1 MKDAQPHHTVKEL
14 ALARAEPSVRPLF
27 ERVLRSYEQYA
38 EDMQT
43 GTGRWQAF
51 VDRNVRRIR
60 FAPIPRSSDSIC
72 SWTIPAYVC
81 RFSSSGAVDE
91 EATGLILNVREQFE
105 KETGIDLRMMF
116 NKNRAGSLQSIR
128 SFGQY
133 SARVMQE
140 YLHARPDLASTP
152 FGAVLTEMKA
162 SEGTIARF
170 SDVLKAEDL
179 SAGGR

>member
-1 MKDAQPHHTVKEL
+1 M
-14 ALARAEPSVRPLF
+14 
-27 ERVLRSYEQYA
+27 
-38 EDMQT
+38 
-43 GTGRWQAF
+43 
-51 VDRNVRRIR
+51 
-60 FAPIPRSSDSIC
+60 
-72 SWTIPAYVC
+72 
-81 RFSSSGAVDE
+81 
-91 EATGLILNVREQFE
+91 REQFE

-170 SDVLKAEDL
+170 SDVLKAKTFQQAVDSLVRFSEVSIKLVQAFYSVRAQEISPILREHGFKLLRITSRGTEIYPTMCDFEKRDVDRYRIEIDSTGPL
-179 SAGGR
+179 ANEGFNHVRVQTRSWPRKVRSLSSAG

>member
-1 MKDAQPHHTVKEL
+1 MSSMQKTCK
-14 ALARAEPSVRPLF
+14 REPGDGKLLWIAMF
-27 ERVLRSYEQYA
+27 
-38 EDMQT
+38 
-43 GTGRWQAF
+43 
-51 VDRNVRRIR
+51 RRIR
-60 FAPIPRSSDSIC
+60 SRANSKIIGFDMFVDDSGLRV
-72 SWTIPAYVC
+72 SFT
-81 RFSSSGAVDE
+81 SSGAVDE

-170 SDVLKAEDL
+170 SDVLKAKTFQQAVDSLVRFSEVSIKL
-179 SAGGR
+179 VQAFYRVRARRYPNPA